1 MSDATRVADLFNFL
15 NSKLDLD
22 WVAGQNSAEQII
34 NTNIAWGNHP
44 KVIGHMNLIHP
55 NRVQVLGEI
64 ELSHIEGLDAVDRKR
79 ALETLFA
86 GQTTAVVIANNHA
99 IPDEFRFMADANRVP
114 MLVSPLPSHELV
126 SILRFELARLFADK
140 VTLHGV
146 FMEVIS
152 VGVLLTGESAV
163 GKSELALELI
173 TRGHRLIADD
183 AAEFSRITPEI
194 IGGHCPP
201 MLRDF
206 LEVRGLGILN
216 IREMYG
222 DGSLKGSKY
231 LRLII
236 NLIRSD
242 SNDPELDRLGYSN
255 SVRSVLGVDIPVI
268 TLQMAAGRNLAVM
281 VEAAVRNHKVKERG
295 YDANKDLIERQ
306 REIMEANSQ
315 AVNASIEHHD

>member
-1 MSDATRVADLFNFL
+1 MSETTLVADLFRYL
-15 NSKLDLD
+15 NEKLELR
-22 WVAGQNSAEQII
+22 WLAGENSAEQAI

-44 KVIGHMNLIHP
+44 KVVGHMNLVHP

-64 ELSHIEGLDAVDRKR
+64 ELGYLAGLEPHERHS
-79 ALETLFA
+79 ALDTLFA
-86 GQTTAVVIANNHA
+86 SQTTAVVVASDHQVPEDFLNIAT
-99 IPDEFRFMADANRVP
+99 ANRVP
-114 MLVSPLPSHELV
+114 LWISSLHSHQLVST
-126 SILRFELARLFADK
+126 LRYQLANLFADK

-183 AAEFSRITPEI
+183 AAEFARITPDI
-194 IGGHCPP
+194 VSGHCPP

-222 DGSLKGSKY
+222 DGALKGSKY

-236 NLIRSD
+236 NLTRQD
-242 SNDPELDRLGYSN
+242 SIDPDLERLGYTN
-255 SVRSVLGVDIPVI
+255 SVRNVLGVDIPVI
-268 TLQMAAGRNLAVM
+268 TLQMAPGRNLAVM
-281 VEAAVRNHKVKERG
+281 VEAAVRNHKVLARG
-295 YDANKDLIERQ
+295 YDANEDLIARQ
-306 REIMEANSQ
+306 RKQMKDDSAETTPNS
-315 AVNASIEHHD
+315 

>member
-1 MSDATRVADLFNFL
+1 MELT
-15 NSKLDLD
+15 
-22 WVAGQNSAEQII
+22 WVAGHNSATQTI

-44 KVIGHMNLIHP
+44 KVVGHMNLIHP

-64 ELSHIEGLDAVDRKR
+64 ELSHVLGLNPVKR
-79 ALETLFA
+79 QHALDILFA
-86 GQTTAVVIANNHA
+86 SQTTAVVIASNHD
-99 IPDEFRFMADANRVP
+99 IPDEFCEIADANQVP
-114 MLVSPLPSHELV
+114 LLSCPLQSYELV
-126 SILRFELARLFADK
+126 SNLRHHLARLFSDK

-173 TRGHRLIADD
+173 TRGHRMIADD
-183 AAEFSRITPEI
+183 AAIFSRIAPEVI
-194 IGGHCPP
+194 AGHCPP

-222 DGSLKGSKY
+222 DGAIKTSKY

-236 NLIRSD
+236 NLIQQD
-242 SNDPELDRLGYSN
+242 SADPEIDRLSYSN
-255 SVRSVLGVDIPVI
+255 SVRNVLGVDIPVI
-268 TLQMAAGRNLAVM
+268 TLQMAPGRNLAVM
-281 VEAAVRNHKVKERG
+281 VEAAVRNYKVQAQG
-295 YDANKDLIERQ
+295 YDASQDLIERQ
-306 REIMEANSQ
+306 RTIMSEEGN
-315 AVNASIEHHD
+315 

>member
-1 MSDATRVADLFNFL
+1 MSDATRVADLIHSIEKNL
-15 NSKLDLD
+15 ELT
-22 WVAGQNSAEQII
+22 WVAGQNSAGQII

-44 KVIGHMNLIHP
+44 KVVGHMNLIHP

-64 ELSHIEGLDAVDRKR
+64 ELSHVIGLDALERKK

-86 GQTTAVVIANNHA
+86 SQTTAVIVASDHDIS
-99 IPDEFRFMADANRVP
+99 NRVP
-114 MLVSPLPSHELV
+114 LLSCPRPSYELV
-126 SILRFELARLFADK
+126 SILRHQLSRLFSDK

-146 FMEVIS
+146 FLEVIS

-183 AAEFSRITPEI
+183 AAEFARITPEI
-194 IGGHCPP
+194 VSGHCPP

-222 DGSLKGSKY
+222 DGAIKSSKY

-236 NLIRSD
+236 NLTSQVG
-242 SNDPELDRLGYSN
+242 NDPEIDRLGYTN
-255 SVRSVLGVDIPVI
+255 SVRNVLGVDIPVI
-268 TLQMAAGRNLAVM
+268 TLQMAPGRNLAVM
-281 VEAAVRNHKVKERG
+281 VEAAVRNYKVQSRG
-295 YDANKDLIERQ
+295 YDANQDLISRQ
-306 REIMEANSQ
+306 REIMEGSEDLPQ
-315 AVNASIEHHD
+315 LPPIP

>member
-1 MSDATRVADLFNFL
+1 MSDATRVADLFQFL
-15 NSKLDLD
+15 NAKLELD
-22 WVAGQNSAEQII
+22 WVAGQNSAEQVI

-44 KVIGHMNLIHP
+44 KVVGHMNLIHP

-64 ELSHIEGLDAVDRKR
+64 ELSHIDNLPAAERKH
-79 ALETLFA
+79 ALEVLFA
-86 GQTTAVVIANNHA
+86 SQTTAVVIANQHT
-99 IPDEFRFMADANRVP
+99 IPDDFRTMADANCVP

-126 SILRFELARLFADK
+126 SILRFELARLFADN

-152 VGVLLTGESAV
+152 VGVLLTGESSV

-183 AAEFSRITPEI
+183 AAEFARITPEI
-194 IGGHCPP
+194 VAGHCPP

-222 DGSLKGSKY
+222 DGSLKDSKY

-242 SNDPELDRLGYSN
+242 FSDPDMDRLGCSN
-255 SVRSVLGVDIPVI
+255 SVRNILGVDIPVI

-295 YDANKDLIERQ
+295 YNANQDLIARQ
-306 REIMEANSQ
+306 RQ
-315 AVNASIEHHD
+315 AMGAETTSYDD